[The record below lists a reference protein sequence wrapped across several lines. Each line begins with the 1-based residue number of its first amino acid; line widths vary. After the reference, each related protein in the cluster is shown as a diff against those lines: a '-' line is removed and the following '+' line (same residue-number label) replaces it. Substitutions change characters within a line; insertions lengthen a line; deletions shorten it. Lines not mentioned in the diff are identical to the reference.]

1 VSGIP
6 FRLRDLRASE
16 VRPTP
21 PREPAPTATEA
32 PIEAD
37 RRKLP
42 FEAVND
48 PSLDEL
54 FLAWDAFSSGT
65 ACGGVP
71 TWATPCGATVLPVG
85 PEGSDAS
92 WATAA
97 SGAGGH
103 RSDSYP
109 APESLEPLRRGSK
122 FFRRKSSA

>member
-6 FRLRDLRASE
+6 FRLCDLRASE
-16 VRPTP
+16 VRPPP

-54 FLAWDAFSSGT
+54 FLAWDVFSSGA

-71 TWATPCGATVLPVG
+71 TWATFCGATVLPVG
-85 PEGSDAS
+85 PEGPDAR
-92 WATAA
+92 WVAA
-97 SGAGGH
+97 DIGAGVH
-103 RSDSYP
+103 RSDGYP